1 MRVVIASDHA
11 GFALKE
17 ALKAVLTAEHRQVL
31 DLGTHGADPVDYSDY
46 AEAVGQA
53 LREKRAERGILLC
66 GSGVGASMAA
76 NRIPGIRAGL
86 CHDTYSAHQ
95 GVEHD
100 DMNVL
105 VLGGRIV
112 GVELARELIGAFLN
126 ARFADEARHRRR
138 LAKMTALESPL
149 RALQVFGQS
158 VWLDY
163 IRRSLVRGG
172 ELGRLIE
179 EDGLRGVTS
188 NPAIFE
194 KAITGSS
201 DYRAA
206 LERPDARALDT
217 HALYERLAVEDIRDA
232 ADVLRHVYD
241 ETSMRD
247 GYVSLEVSPLLAYDT
262 AATLDEARRLWR
274 TVGRENLMIKVP
286 ATPQGIP
293 AIQELIGEGI
303 NVNVTLL
310 FAQDAYERVAE
321 AYIAGLERYAARRGD
336 LRRVASV
343 ASFFI
348 SRIDTAIDTLAAT
361 RLLAEADANAT
372 SLSRGL
378 IGKVAIANAKLCY
391 QRYQELFSGPR
402 WQALAG
408 QGAQTQRLLW
418 ASTGTKNPNYRDVVY
433 IEELIGPDTVTTI
446 PPATFD
452 AFRDHGRPRASL
464 VQDVEAAADTMAA
477 LAEAGISIK
486 DVTDKL
492 LVEGLQLFCDAFS
505 KLLKAVEKQGKEAGE
520 GRLNRLTYTLGEPL
534 AAAVKESLAQW
545 RAEGKVRRLWGRD
558 ASLWSGRDEAQWLG
572 WLGIT
577 NGQLAHIERLAN
589 IREVASK
596 AGFSHVLLLGMGGS
610 SLGPQVIKT
619 TFGAISGF
627 PQLHVLDS
635 TDPAQVQALENKID
649 LKSTLFIVSSKSGST
664 LEPNVFKQYFFDR
677 IEKLVGR
684 QEAPRRF
691 LAITDPGSKLQ
702 QVAERDGFL
711 RVFLGWP
718 NIGGRYSVLSDFG
731 LVPAAIMG
739 VDVVKFLNR
748 TEEMVCACMPS
759 VPVAE
764 NPAVILGTIIGAAA
778 QQFARDKLTIVASPK
793 ILTLGSWLEQ
803 LLAESTGKDGKGL
816 IPIDGEPLGRPDVY
830 GRDRLFVYLRLSSAP
845 DATQDASVD
854 ELERAGQPVVRV
866 AIDDPYDLG
875 EEFFRWEF
883 ATAVVGSILSVH
895 PFDQPDVEASKIA
908 TRKLAD
914 EYERSGTLPREV
926 PLFSGSGIELFTD
939 EKNAAALGAGDATA
953 TLAGFL
959 KAHLNRLN
967 EGDYFALLAYIEMNE
982 AHMRLLQ
989 EIRQKIRDSRQVATC
1004 LEFGPRFL
1012 HSTGQAYKGGPNTG
1026 VFLQITCDDALD
1038 LPVPGRK
1045 LTFGA
1050 VKAAQAHGDF
1060 EVLLKRHR
1068 RALRAHL
1075 GADVV
1080 AGLATLRCALLAAL
1094 DGDSASPQSR
1104 ERLPATGM

>member
-1 MRVVIASDHA
+1 MRIAIGSDHA

-17 ALKAVLTAEHRQVL
+17 AVKAFLTAEHREVL
-31 DLGTHGADPVDYSDY
+31 DLGTHSTDPVDYCDY
-46 AEAVGQA
+46 AEAIGRA
-53 LREKRAERGILLC
+53 LRENRAERGILLC

-126 ARFADEARHRRR
+126 ARFTGEARHRRR
-138 LAKMTALESPL
+138 LAKMIALENPL

-163 IRRSLVRGG
+163 IRRSLITSG
-172 ELGRLIE
+172 ELSRLID

-201 DYRAA
+201 DYRAV
-206 LERPDARALDT
+206 LEQPDVLALD
-217 HALYERLAVEDIRDA
+217 AKSIYERLAVQDIRDA
-232 ADVLRHVYD
+232 ADALRPVYD
-241 ETSMRD
+241 DTSRRD

-262 AATLDEARRLWR
+262 AGTLHEARRLWR
-274 TVGRENLMIKVP
+274 AVDRDNLMIKVP
-286 ATPQGIP
+286 ATSQGIP
-293 AIQELIGEGI
+293 AVYELIGEGI

-310 FAQDAYERVAE
+310 FAQDSYERVAE
-321 AYIAGLERYAARRGD
+321 AYIAGLETYAAGGGD
-336 LRRVASV
+336 LKQVASV

-348 SRIDTAIDTLAAT
+348 SRIDTAIDTLIAA
-361 RLLAEADANAT
+361 RLQAGTDANET
-372 SLSRGL
+372 SVLRGL
-378 IGKVAIANAKLCY
+378 IGKVAIANAKLTY
-391 QRYQELFSGPR
+391 QRYQELFSGRR
-402 WQALAG
+402 WQALTSR
-408 QGAQTQRLLW
+408 GAQTQRLLW

-433 IEELIGPDTVTTI
+433 VEELIGPDTVNTM

-464 VQDVEAAADTMAA
+464 VEDVESAADTMAT
-477 LAEAGISIK
+477 LAEVGISMK
-486 DVTDKL
+486 EVTDKL
-492 LVEGLQLFCDAFS
+492 LIEGVQLFSDAFG
-505 KLLKAVEKQGKEAGE
+505 KLLKAVEKQTGRAGAAS
-520 GRLNRLTYTLGEPL
+520 LNRLTYTLPEPL
-534 AAAVKESLAQW
+534 AAAVKALLAEW
-545 RAEGKVRRLWGRD
+545 GVENKVRKLWARD

-577 NGQLAHIERLAN
+577 NDQLAHIERLTA
-589 IREVASK
+589 IREAAKS
-596 AGFSHVLLLGMGGS
+596 AGFSHVVLLGMGGS
-610 SLGPQVIKT
+610 SLGPEVIQT
-619 TFGAISGF
+619 TFGTISGF
-627 PQLHVLDS
+627 PELYVLDS
-635 TDPAQVQALENKID
+635 TDPAQVKAFENRVD
-649 LKSTLFIVSSKSGST
+649 LRNTLFIVSSKSGST

-677 IEKLVGR
+677 IERLVGPK
-684 QEAPRRF
+684 EAGRRF
-691 LAITDPGSKLQ
+691 LAITDPGSKMQ
-702 QVAERDGFL
+702 QVAERDGFR

-731 LVPAAIMG
+731 LVPAAVMG
-739 VDVVKFLNR
+739 VDVAKFLDR

-764 NPAVILGTIIGAAA
+764 NPAVVLGTILGVAA
-778 QQFARDKLTIVASPK
+778 QEFGRDKMTIVTSPG
-793 ILTLGSWLEQ
+793 IFNLGAWLEQ
-803 LLAESTGKDGKGL
+803 LVAESTGKEGKGL
-816 IPIDGEPLGRPDVY
+816 IPIDREALGKPDVY

-854 ELERAGQPVVRV
+854 ELERAGHPVVRIAV
-866 AIDDPYDLG
+866 DDPYDLG

-883 ATAVVGSILSVH
+883 ATAVAGSILGIH

-908 TRKLAD
+908 TRKLTD
-914 EYERSGTLPREV
+914 EYEKSGALPRET
-926 PLFSGSGIELFTD
+926 PIFAGNGIQLFTD
-939 EKNAAALGAGDATA
+939 EKNAAVLARKVTGTP
-953 TLAGFL
+953 TLAGYL
-959 KAHLNRLN
+959 EAHLNRLN

-982 AHMRLLQ
+982 AHERVLQ
-989 EIRQKIRDSRQVATC
+989 EMRQGVRDIRRVATC

-1026 VFLQITCDDALD
+1026 VFLQVTCDDAVD

-1045 LTFGA
+1045 YTFGV
-1050 VKAAQAHGDF
+1050 VKAAQARGDF
-1060 EVLLKRHR
+1060 DVLVERDR

-1075 GADVV
+1075 DADVA
-1080 AGLATLRCALLAAL
+1080 AGLSTLRGGLLAAL
-1094 DGDSASPQSR
+1094 GLAPDRS
-1104 ERLPATGM
+1104 LHF